1 MVLQRFMTAAGVM
14 ALMVAVTVSSSQRS
28 NATTAIVAQNTT
40 TLPVGPEIASVRE
53 QWANDLREKRLD
65 SIAMLY
71 ATDASF
77 ISGPSGR
84 ITGRPAIR
92 NLCQGAMAALTS
104 TTHFH
109 SVRMEG
115 AGDLAYDSG
124 DYDEITVSMSD
135 GTTQDLKGSYL
146 MVFKRQADGK
156 WLIVE
161 QMWTEKSGT

>member
-1 MVLQRFMTAAGVM
+1 MNTAGAAALIAVM
-14 ALMVAVTVSSSQRS
+14 AVSSSQLS
-28 NATTAIVAQNTT
+28 SSGVAQSTT
-40 TLPVGPEIASVRE
+40 TLSVGAEIARVRE

-65 SIAMLY
+65 AIAMLY
-71 ATDASF
+71 APDASF

-124 DYDEITVSMSD
+124 DYDETTVSMSD
-135 GTTQDLKGSYL
+135 GSKQNLKGSYL
-146 MVFKRQADGK
+146 MVFKRQMDGK
-156 WLIVE
+156 WLIAE
-161 QMWTEKSGT
+161 QMWTEAVK